1 MVIEYQIK
9 RFDLVKT
16 YFYNLGHSRRTQLA
30 VFGLDALVILIS
42 LYRSYHNHG
51 NLVFYDWAV
60 AIMMGIGFILA
71 VPALSFLTAKTQK
84 RTLSIN
90 QEGIETKIGSQ
101 QGKIAW
107 KAVDSVVATKDRILI
122 TGKSANVFTIP
133 SGAFASDDLRNQFI
147 ELVTQYHANAQ

>member
-1 MVIEYQIK
+1 MEMVIEYQIK

-16 YFYNLGHSRRTQLA
+16 YFYNLSHSRRTQLI

-51 NLVFYDWAV
+51 ALLFSDWVAAILV
-60 AIMMGIGFILA
+60 GIGLILG

-101 QGKIAW
+101 EGKIAW
-107 KAVDSVVATKDRILI
+107 KAVDSVVAT
-122 TGKSANVFTIP
+122 P
-133 SGAFASDDLRNQFI
+133 
-147 ELVTQYHANAQ
+147 